1 MARPRLTAP
10 PLPSPDSTVMS
21 LEQLH
26 RCRLLFID
34 GVWKLKLP
42 DGTIRIATGQEVV
55 AILPKLKRKE
65 DV

>member
-1 MARPRLTAP
+1 MARPRLSTP
-10 PLPSPDSTVMS
+10 PLPSSDSTTMS

-26 RCRLLFID
+26 RCRLIFAD
-34 GVWKLKLP
+34 GIWKLRLP